1 MDSHNPPGKN
11 VMKGIF
17 WATVA
22 STMWGISGTVLQF
35 IAQGQAIPAGW
46 LLSIRTIGAGTIL
59 LVISFFKYRMGIFD
73 IFKNWHT
80 IGWLLAYAIF
90 GLMGNLLTFYMSVQT
105 GTAAAAT
112 ILQYLS
118 PLFIVVGSFLFK
130 RIMPLRSDLLAFV
143 ISMIGVFLAITKG
156 DISQLSIPMASLF
169 WGIGSGITAA
179 FYVVLPR
186 PIVAHHS
193 PILVLGWGTFIA
205 GILFN
210 LNHPFWMSTPPI
222 TGTLVASVLTVIVVG
237 TILPFSLLLYS
248 LNFAPSDVV
257 SIVDA
262 VQPVMTFI
270 LSVIFLSLKI
280 SFVEVI
286 GSAMVILAIYILQRG
301 RSSLDKE
308 IIK

>member
-1 MDSHNPPGKN
+1 
-11 VMKGIF
+11 
-17 WATVA
+17 
-22 STMWGISGTVLQF
+22 
-35 IAQGQAIPAGW
+35 
-46 LLSIRTIGAGTIL
+46 
-59 LVISFFKYRMGIFD
+59 
-73 IFKNWHT
+73 
-80 IGWLLAYAIF
+80 
-90 GLMGNLLTFYMSVQT
+90 
-105 GTAAAAT
+105 
-112 ILQYLS
+112 
-118 PLFIVVGSFLFK
+118 
-130 RIMPLRSDLLAFV
+130 
-143 ISMIGVFLAITKG
+143 
-156 DISQLSIPMASLF
+156 
-169 WGIGSGITAA
+169 
-179 FYVVLPR
+179 
-186 PIVAHHS
+186 
-193 PILVLGWGTFIA
+193 
-205 GILFN
+205 
-210 LNHPFWMSTPPI
+210 MSTPPI